1 MRRLRLQR
9 KEERIASVMEMRSVV
24 CEAVASAGDAPCGS
38 PAGGSVRVCYG
49 VNYTGA
55 FGSDII

>member
-1 MRRLRLQR
+1 
-9 KEERIASVMEMRSVV
+9 MEMRSVV